1 MTNHLRSDDVCIGD
15 LLSGLH
21 LYEIPAFQRDYSWS
35 EQHAQRL
42 LDDIVAACDI
52 AHQSSEPLPYFL
64 GTMLFV
70 DSDEPDSSIR
80 SALVVDGQQRLITL
94 TILISVLR
102 DQVAAAN
109 KHHLHTHVA
118 ILTQAEPFEFD
129 VFHVQP
135 RADDARFL
143 QRAIQRR
150 GATRLPRGKA
160 DMKPVNEAQR
170 RMESV
175 RAFFSK
181 RIKSYSVARRLEIAT
196 FLLDRCRALVLWA
209 PDIDYAYRL
218 FLSINK
224 PGQPLSDEDI
234 VLAEVVGPLAVS
246 QRRRYETIIA
256 QMSRYREPQKK
267 GRRQDKTFFTHLA
280 LAQKWARSDRMISL
294 LRRVVAREG
303 GPARFANSVFEPM
316 AEAYLV
322 SRGDWPRE
330 AHSLEVWSLLDGLR
344 VLERFCDTEWVAPA
358 MLALAR
364 LKDDE
369 QRLCEFLRALDR
381 FAHVLVLTR
390 EAADDRRAAY
400 RQIIDQIWK
409 SETFPEPD
417 VLFLLGEQRQAAATR
432 KAALKLKDAANGADK
447 VILLRLDA
455 HLSRRPL
462 SDYLHLTETTFVDQ
476 NMLTLEHVL
485 PNGET
490 LAKSSGWR
498 PEFGQ
503 IRYRRAMAN
512 CIGNLVLLEGGRN
525 NAAGQADFREKKD
538 RYFSGAARH
547 ELLLTEQIRHV
558 DQWTRATLEGRYQYL
573 MSAFLEAW
581 GFAAPIP
588 DLPTEPVLESPSDQ
602 ARDKGQNPDDEV
614 VIPPKTD
621 SAT

>member
-1 MTNHLRSDDVCIGD
+1 MTNQLRSDDACVGD

-21 LYEIPAFQRDYSWS
+21 LYEIPAFQRDYSWN
-35 EQHAQRL
+35 EHHAQRL
-42 LDDIVAACDI
+42 LDDVVAACDI
-52 AHQSSEPLPYFL
+52 ARQSPEPLPYFL

-70 DSDEPDSSIR
+70 DSDEPDSSVR
-80 SALVVDGQQRLITL
+80 SALVVDGQQRLVTL

-102 DQVAAAN
+102 DQVAAAH

-160 DMKPVNEAQR
+160 DMKPANEAQR

-181 RIKSYSVARRLEIAT
+181 RIKSYSVARRLEIAK
-196 FLLDRCRALVLWA
+196 FLLEQCRALILWA

-234 VLAEVVGPLAVS
+234 VLAEVVGPLAVT

-303 GPARFANSVFEPM
+303 GPARFANTVFEPM

-330 AHSLEVWSLLDGLR
+330 AHSQEVWSLLDGLR
-344 VLERFCDTEWVAPA
+344 ILERFCDTEWVAPA

-369 QRLCEFLRALDR
+369 PRLCEFLHALDR

-390 EAADDRRAAY
+390 EAADDRRSAY
-400 RQIIDQIWK
+400 RQIIDHIWR
-409 SETFPEPD
+409 SETFPEPSL
-417 VLFLLGEQRQAAATR
+417 LFILDEQRQAAATR

-462 SDYLHLTETTFVDQ
+462 SDYLHLTETRFVDQ

-485 PNGET
+485 PYGET

-525 NAAGQADFREKKD
+525 NAAGQADFSEKKH
-538 RYFSGAARH
+538 RYFSGGAHH
-547 ELLLTEQIRHV
+547 ELLLTEQIRRV
-558 DQWTRATLEGRYQYL
+558 DRWTRETLKGRYHYL

-581 GFAAPIP
+581 NFAAPIP
-588 DLPTEPVLESPSDQ
+588 DLPPEPAVESPS
-602 ARDKGQNPDDEV
+602 KLG
-614 VIPPKTD
+614 
-621 SAT
+621 

>member
-1 MTNHLRSDDVCIGD
+1 MTNHLRSDDICVGD

-21 LYEIPAFQRDYSWS
+21 VYEIPAFQRDYSWS

-42 LDDIVAACDI
+42 LDDIVSACDI
-52 AHQSSEPLPYFL
+52 ARESSEPLPFFL

-94 TILISVLR
+94 TILVSVLR
-102 DQVAAAN
+102 DQVAAEH
-109 KHHLHTHVA
+109 KRQLHTHVA

-135 RADDARFL
+135 RAADARFL
-143 QRAIQRR
+143 ERTIQQR

-160 DMKPVNEAQR
+160 DLKPSNEAQR
-170 RMESV
+170 RMEAV
-175 RAFFSK
+175 RAFLVK
-181 RIKSYSVARRLEIAT
+181 RIKGYDLERRWDVAR
-196 FLLDRCRALVLWA
+196 FLLDSCRVLRLWA

-234 VLAEVVGPLAVS
+234 VLAEVVGPLAVA
-246 QRRRYETIIA
+246 QRRRYDTIIA

-303 GPARFANSVFEPM
+303 GPIRFASNVFEPM

-322 SRGDWPRE
+322 TRGDWPRE
-330 AHSLEVWSLLDGLR
+330 AYTQDVWHLLDCLS
-344 VLERFCDTEWVAPA
+344 VLERFCDSEWVAPA

-364 LKDDE
+364 LKDD
-369 QRLCEFLRALDR
+369 QPRLCAFLRALDR
-381 FAHVLVLTR
+381 YAHVQVLTR

-400 RQIIDQIWK
+400 RPVIDHILR
-409 SETFPEPD
+409 SETFPEPEF
-417 VLFLLGEQRQAAATR
+417 LFPLDERRQAAAVR
-432 KAALKLKDAANGADK
+432 RAALKLKGTANGADK

-455 HLSRRPL
+455 HLSGRAM
-462 SDYLHLTETTFVDQ
+462 SDYLHLTEAKFVDQ
-476 NMLTLEHVL
+476 NLLTLEHVL

-498 PEFGQ
+498 PEFAQ
-503 IRYRRAMAN
+503 ISYRRAMAN
-512 CIGNLVLLEGGRN
+512 CLGNLVLLEGGRN
-525 NAAGQADFREKKD
+525 NAAGQADFSEKKS
-538 RYFSGAARH
+538 RYFSGEAHH
-547 ELLLTEQIRHV
+547 ELLLTDQIRNV
-558 DQWTRATLEGRYQYL
+558 DSWTREALENRYRHL
-573 MSAFLEAW
+573 MTAFLQVW
-581 GFAAPIP
+581 DFAAPIP
-588 DLPTEPVLESPSDQ
+588 NLPPVPDTGEEANSP
-602 ARDKGQNPDDEV
+602 NPETGSHSTL
-614 VIPPKTD
+614 P
-621 SAT
+621 